1 MQQDDLFSRATEYPH
16 APAYRNTDTS
26 KAAAEAIKP
35 TAATIRGMVLQA
47 IKARGDHGTTSKE
60 LSELLRIPYE
70 AAQPRTSELR
80 AQELIKDSGQ
90 RRASRAED
98 KLAIVWVAV

>member
-1 MQQDDLFSRATEYPH
+1 MQQDDLFSKAAEYPH

-26 KAAAEAIKP
+26 KAAADAIKP
-35 TAATIRGMVLQA
+35 SAKTIRNAVLHS
-47 IKARGDHGTTSKE
+47 IKVRGDHGATSKE
-60 LSELLRIPYE
+60 LAWILGLRYE
-70 AAQPRTSELR
+70 AVQPRTSELR

-98 KLAIVWVAV
+98 KLAIVWVAI